1 MKWFCLVLG
10 LSAVWGVA
18 RPAEICQKMS
28 DILRCARV
36 DPAAA
41 CLRVVTSGR
50 VVVMRRECSPRKATS
65 TTDRSSDFVWRTST
79 QATTPSITSK
89 VTVEAA
95 VLGTI
100 LGAIWK

>member
-36 DPAAA
+36 DNV
-41 CLRVVTSGR
+41 LRLDDDKVNELRISVDGWSGD
-50 VVVMRRECSPRKATS
+50 S
-65 TTDRSSDFVWRTST
+65 T
-79 QATTPSITSK
+79 
-89 VTVEAA
+89 
-95 VLGTI
+95 LC
-100 LGAIWK
+100 

>member
-36 DPAAA
+36 DNVLRLDDDKVNEHRISYLSTGGRVIAPFVELVAIDDTSDPAAA
-41 CLRVVTSGR
+41 CL
-50 VVVMRRECSPRKATS
+50 A
-65 TTDRSSDFVWRTST
+65 
-79 QATTPSITSK
+79 
-89 VTVEAA
+89 
-95 VLGTI
+95 
-100 LGAIWK
+100 